1 MYSAYPQRSS
11 LMFLCFYRQAHSHRN
26 WKWKGQVWK
35 VELIFCFIST
45 CDSFFLPRD
54 VSWSTWLRVCFPTF
68 SMDLS
73 QEDYSG
79 CWLFHLKGSHYRE
92 IRYSS
97 WALHGIS
104 LDDPGCRREE
114 HLPLIRTAMRQ
125 GNNSQLQLH
134 DLTFIMKSIL
144 FEHLWGHVLWTTAE
158 RISSLSTKKGFRQS
172 KISNS
177 DMSITSN
184 QKILWFEVSI
194 DYFFGMKMIQP
205 NKYFQKIKLRLRFS
219 HPFDLF

>member
-92 IRYSS
+92 IIYSS
-97 WALHGIS
+97 SALHGIS
-104 LDDPGCRREE
+104 IDDPDCRREE
-114 HLPLIRTAMRQ
+114 HPPLTHTVMHQ
-125 GNNSQLQLH
+125 DNNSRLQLH